1 MPNHWVGQSHVK
13 GPLGPLDLEVSTA
26 ALPSYNQTSRQFL
39 ALSLIYLGFGSLQA
53 RSSGSGHCKWDSDWY
68 FWHYSILLIQNL
80 RKKLH
85 IFQSQL

>member
-39 ALSLIYLGFGSLQA
+39 ALSLIYLGF
-53 RSSGSGHCKWDSDWY
+53 W
-68 FWHYSILLIQNL
+68 LITGL
-80 RKKLH
+80 AFGIGAL
-85 IFQSQL
+85 

>member
-39 ALSLIYLGFGSLQA
+39 ALSLIYLGFWLVTGPVFGIGAL
-53 RSSGSGHCKWDSDWY
+53 
-68 FWHYSILLIQNL
+68 
-80 RKKLH
+80 
-85 IFQSQL
+85 

>member
-39 ALSLIYLGFGSLQA
+39 ALSLIYFGFWLVTGPAFGIGAL
-53 RSSGSGHCKWDSDWY
+53 
-68 FWHYSILLIQNL
+68 
-80 RKKLH
+80 
-85 IFQSQL
+85 